1 MKKHLRIFMSGAL
14 VVIPLAVTVWLIIWI
29 GEALGGMGSRL
40 LEATGLLEQLHPVFQ
55 KFAGWIGIVIAVVVV
70 YLIGV
75 LANIWLFRGL
85 FRLLDRAISHVP
97 GVKTVYES
105 VRDLMKLFGG
115 AGSMGHVV
123 LYKPRGSPVKM
134 LGIVTSEKPAGRPEG
149 DNSVLVYLP
158 MGYMIG
164 GPIVFA
170 SPDDIEPLDM
180 PVETALKLA
189 ATAFVGIRDQDELP
203 QKTGADQDNPR

>member
-1 MKKHLRIFMSGAL
+1 MKRHLRIFMSGAL
-14 VVIPLAVTVWLIIWI
+14 VVIPLAVTVWLIVWI
-29 GEALGGMGSRL
+29 GKALGGMGSQL
-40 LEATGLLEQLHPVFQ
+40 LEATGLLKQLHPGFQ
-55 KFAGWIGIVIAVVVV
+55 KFGGWIGIVIAVVVV
-70 YLIGV
+70 YLIGL
-75 LANIWLFRGL
+75 LANFWLFRRL
-85 FRLLDRAISHVP
+85 FGLLDRALSHVP

-105 VRDLMKLFGG
+105 VRDLMKLFGGG

-203 QKTGADQDNPR
+203 H

>member
-1 MKKHLRIFMSGAL
+1 MKRHLGIFMSGAL
-14 VVIPLAVTVWLIIWI
+14 VVIPLGVTVWIIVWI
-29 GEALGGMGSRL
+29 GGALGGLGSQL
-40 LEATGLLEQLHPVFQ
+40 LEATGLLEQMNPTLQ
-55 KFAGWIGIVIAVVVV
+55 GFAG
-70 YLIGV
+70 LIGV
-75 LANIWLFRGL
+75 VIVGVAVYLVGLLANFWLFRGM
-85 FRLLDRAISHVP
+85 FRMLDRMLSRVP

-115 AGSMGHVV
+115 DAKSIGHVV
-123 LYKPRGSPVKM
+123 LFKPRDSRVKM
-134 LGIVTSEKPAGRPEG
+134 LGIVTNEAPPGRPEG

-158 MGYMIG
+158 MGYMVG

-189 ATAFVGIRDQDELP
+189 ATAFIGIKEQDELP
-203 QKTGADQDNPR
+203 HKPAPAAEKQ